1 MTMQNMILFPF
12 QVNVVLV
19 HQENVV
25 HLGISA
31 GVLSVPT
38 VAARDVTQINEIIS
52 FVEFIR

>member
-1 MTMQNMILFPF
+1 MILFPF

-19 HQENVV
+19 HQDNVV

-38 VAARDVTQINEIIS
+38 VAAWDVTQINEIIS

>member
-19 HQENVV
+19 HQDNVV
-25 HLGISA
+25 LLEINA

-38 VAARDVTQINEIIS
+38 VAAPDVTQINETIS